1 MPEISRFYGIVIAM
15 YHNEHNPPHFHARYG
30 KEKVAIEIKTLQILE
45 GSIAPRA
52 LGLVMEW
59 ASQHQDDL
67 MKDWDLAVN
76 LKEQFTIEPLK

>member
-1 MPEISRFYGIVIAM
+1 MNSLQPERISD
-15 YHNEHNPPHFHARYG
+15 
-30 KEKVAIEIKTLQILE
+30 KLQILE

-67 MKDWDLAVN
+67 MKDWDLAVTM
-76 LKEQFTIEPLK
+76 KEPFSIDPLK